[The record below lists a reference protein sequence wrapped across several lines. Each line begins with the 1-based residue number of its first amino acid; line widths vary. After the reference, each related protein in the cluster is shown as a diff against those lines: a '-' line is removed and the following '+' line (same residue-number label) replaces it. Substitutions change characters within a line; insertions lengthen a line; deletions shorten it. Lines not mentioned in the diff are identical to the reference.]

1 MADWQELRSTLRVL
15 WQRRNLDMARWGGG
29 SVELG
34 SITWRADQGTFS
46 RVYHG
51 PGEAPWYLVSANLSP
66 RVRRVFGSPNLG
78 ATMRKHSNH
87 YVIYEAIFHW
97 RSLLLGLHLYLR
109 HGHIAT
115 RGFEVL
121 RLFEFKLRRSGR
133 NSTLRT
139 ILRSEFGRF
148 FESWRFPGHPKYG
161 KREGFEFSAHDLFVA
176 RCFFKRNYSITE
188 KTANGDCR

>member
-15 WQRRNLDMARWGGG
+15 WQRRNLNMARRGRG

-51 PGEAPWYLVSANLSP
+51 PGEAPWYLVSREFVSP
-66 RVRRVFGSPNLG
+66 SPPSLWFTKSWGHHAENIVIIMWY
-78 ATMRKHSNH
+78 MR
-87 YVIYEAIFHW
+87 
-97 RSLLLGLHLYLR
+97 LYFTDVVYLAC
-109 HGHIAT
+109 ICTCVTDILAT

-148 FESWRFPGHPKYG
+148 LEGWRFPGHPKYG